1 MCECIVTSRSML
13 LGLGL
18 SYINYNY
25 NNNNIS
31 LLLPRRIRIR
41 SMYQRSSITSNP
53 NKLYYTKASASDDI
67 QQEEPERERDD
78 DDDDVEEQEQKRDA
92 AAASSR
98 PNFLQFDDNKI
109 NGTKSPRTDGLNF
122 GSKNLNSDADVPLV
136 RPRISRKRQTMNRSS
151 IVAKQVIT
159 IRSAIAMGFVS
170 QLWLDP
176 SSWLV
181 LVAELR
187 PSLLSAHTERFLMHD
202 IRQVGDVVLVQDESV
217 TENEINMAGLETL
230 IGYDVVT
237 PGRQNI
243 GKVRGYNFN
252 VNSGAVVSL
261 ELDSFGI
268 SIIPSSFV
276 STYALFVEDVLEVV
290 SDTVVV
296 HEAAASRIQRL
307 TKGFWDAQKAMKSMD
322 EFGGFPDLENSVQLE
337 YNPRR
342 PRSSPA
348 EKLQSEVG
356 EMEDNWELP
365 MDYL

>member
-67 QQEEPERERDD
+67 QQQEPERERDDD

-92 AAASSR
+92 AAAASSR
-98 PNFLQFDDNKI
+98 PNFLQFDDNVI

-159 IRSAIAMGFVS
+159 IRSAITMGFVS

-187 PSLLSAHTERFLMHD
+187 PSLLSGHTERFLMHD
-202 IRQVGDVVLVQDESV
+202 ICQVGDVVLVQDESV

-230 IGYDVVT
+230 
-237 PGRQNI
+237 
-243 GKVRGYNFN
+243 
-252 VNSGAVVSL
+252 
-261 ELDSFGI
+261 
-268 SIIPSSFV
+268 V

-322 EFGGFPDLENSVQLE
+322 EFGGFPDLENSVHLE